1 MSVDPVSENPEF
13 PNNDQSTD
21 NEKNWDQQK
30 PGPVA
35 LNFSEEVIDEEFDED
50 DFDEEFDDD
59 FEEEVE
65 GEYDLE
71 DDQYGEE
78 FNEEF
83 GHLTENGNDEEQD
96 FDEEETIDD

>member
-1 MSVDPVSENPEF
+1 MSVDP
-13 PNNDQSTD
+13 QSD
-21 NEKNWDQQK
+21 SPDSSNEKETVDPNW
-30 PGPVA
+30 VA
-35 LNFSEEVIDEEFDED
+35 PKQPMSLNITESDAIDDEFDED

-65 GEYDLE
+65 GEYELA

-83 GHLTENGNDEEQD
+83 GHLTKDE
-96 FDEEETIDD
+96 DDIEMDAE